1 MKNKAF
7 FLFLDSFLM
16 FLITS
21 FLLISLLLYN
31 SSFIGFE
38 KTAVMQKLADS
49 IKVTQ
54 LQAIDSTV
62 TFKNEGSICPNLKK
76 LFPDY
81 KITTEYN
88 NSISECNNIPV
99 SGNFTLSIKTYIFSN
114 LKLNEIK
121 ITLEK

>member
-54 LQAIDSTV
+54 LQEINGI
-62 TFKNEGSICPNLKK
+62 TFSNDESLCPNLKK